1 MGHKYN
7 LTVTEFV
14 RLYSDKLNE
23 KIYGPLGI
31 KQMYYVEDIFAIGN
45 EIIFKLKEICVKKA
59 KKQN

>member
-23 KIYGPLGI
+23 KIYGLLGI
-31 KQMYYVEDIFAIGN
+31 KQMYYVEDNLSNNLLDIP
-45 EIIFKLKEICVKKA
+45 
-59 KKQN
+59 